1 EPKRFDL
8 SENKRNLIMKKII
21 LAALLTFGITATAS
35 AHHFSANPD
44 AGSNIPDQSA
54 HLTMEF

>member
-1 EPKRFDL
+1 
-8 SENKRNLIMKKII
+8 MKKIMI
-21 LAALLTFGITATAS
+21 AALLAFGVTTTAS

-44 AGSNIPDQSA
+44 AGSNIPDMSA

>member
-1 EPKRFDL
+1 
-8 SENKRNLIMKKII
+8 MKKIMI
-21 LAALLTFGITATAS
+21 AALLAFGVTTTAS

-44 AGSNIPDQSA
+44 AGANIPDWSP

>member
-1 EPKRFDL
+1 
-8 SENKRNLIMKKII
+8 MKKVL
-21 LAALLTFGITATAS
+21 LAALLTFGITSVAS

-44 AGSNIPDQSA
+44 AGANIPSNSP

>member
-1 EPKRFDL
+1 
-8 SENKRNLIMKKII
+8 MKKIFI
-21 LAALLTFGITATAS
+21 ATLLAFGVSATAS

-44 AGSNIPDQSA
+44 AGANIPSQSP

>member
-1 EPKRFDL
+1 
-8 SENKRNLIMKKII
+8 MKKII

>member
-1 EPKRFDL
+1 
-8 SENKRNLIMKKII
+8 MKKVI
-21 LAALLTFGITATAS
+21 LAALLTVGISSAAS

-44 AGSNIPDQSA
+44 AGANIPSQSP